1 MVKFLSYLQSGSER
15 SRNIKNNAVG
25 AVAIKII
32 AMVIQII
39 QIPIVLS
46 YLDSTL
52 YGIYL
57 TITSLVLWTHNFDF
71 GLGNGLRYKLT
82 ESLSKNDYNKGK
94 SLVSTAYISLFAIM
108 ALVALCLIPI
118 ISIMNWQD
126 LLNCNILTNSY
137 LITCVIIV
145 LVTILIQFVLEL
157 ITIVLQATQK
167 AAISTIFRPTANIIA
182 LMGVV
187 VLREY
192 GTQSLLS
199 ACIMLTLPIVI
210 VLLIANIILY
220 SKKLRYLSPS
230 IRNYDK
236 HHLKDIYSLGIKLF
250 ITSLAG
256 AVVFNLT
263 NFLLSHYINPNEV
276 AVYQTAYT
284 YFGTTV
290 IFFGVLLTPFWAGIT
305 DAYVKGEIDW
315 LKKCM
320 RKLSHLT
327 LLFSLLVIFL
337 LAISKFAFM
346 IWIGNSLNITISL
359 SVALS
364 IYFIGNLW
372 SSTYNCF
379 IVGVGKAQVSMY
391 VALFKIIAFIPVAI
405 FSIQHLGTIGIV
417 VATICINT
425 LPNIVFGFVQYKL
438 IVNNKA
444 IGVWNK

>member
-145 LVTILIQFVLEL
+145 VFWLIY
-157 ITIVLQATQK
+157 
-167 AAISTIFRPTANIIA
+167 II
-182 LMGVV
+182 
-187 VLREY
+187 
-192 GTQSLLS
+192 
-199 ACIMLTLPIVI
+199 
-210 VLLIANIILY
+210 
-220 SKKLRYLSPS
+220 K
-230 IRNYDK
+230 
-236 HHLKDIYSLGIKLF
+236 
-250 ITSLAG
+250 
-256 AVVFNLT
+256 
-263 NFLLSHYINPNEV
+263 
-276 AVYQTAYT
+276 
-284 YFGTTV
+284 TT
-290 IFFGVLLTPFWAGIT
+290 
-305 DAYVKGEIDW
+305 D
-315 LKKCM
+315 
-320 RKLSHLT
+320 
-327 LLFSLLVIFL
+327 
-337 LAISKFAFM
+337 
-346 IWIGNSLNITISL
+346 N
-359 SVALS
+359 
-364 IYFIGNLW
+364 
-372 SSTYNCF
+372 
-379 IVGVGKAQVSMY
+379 Q
-391 VALFKIIAFIPVAI
+391 
-405 FSIQHLGTIGIV
+405 
-417 VATICINT
+417 
-425 LPNIVFGFVQYKL
+425 
-438 IVNNKA
+438 
-444 IGVWNK
+444 